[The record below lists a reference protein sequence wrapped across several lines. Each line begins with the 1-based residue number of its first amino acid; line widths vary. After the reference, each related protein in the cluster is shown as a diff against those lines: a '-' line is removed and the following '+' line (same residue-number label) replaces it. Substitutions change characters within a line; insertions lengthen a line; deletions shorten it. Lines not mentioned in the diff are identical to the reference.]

1 MSEINQCRIC
11 KGPFLF
17 PALLEYPNSPR
28 SAQGFLDNLEELD
41 DVVDLKI
48 YQCQQC
54 GLVQHNLKPVDYYKD
69 VIRAIAYSEEMGSF
83 REKQLAEWI
92 QKFNLKDKKILEIGS
107 GQGEYLELLLRAG
120 GKKVYG
126 IEHSKEGVEIA
137 KKKGLNIQQGYL
149 SKDYENS
156 WAERF
161 DAFATFNF
169 MEHWPDISSSL
180 HSLQNSLNESAVG
193 LVEVPNF
200 DFMLKNGM
208 YSEFTT
214 DHIFYFTEKTLRTVL
229 ETHGFDVIEINSI
242 WHDYILS
249 AQVKK
254 RSALNIKSF
263 TTKQNKIVN
272 ELRNFVNKFKK
283 NEVIIWG
290 AGHQALAVISIANL
304 DLKVSHVVDSAKFK
318 QDKYTPGTHLLIKD
332 PQSIHQD
339 LPKAIIIMAAAY
351 SDEVANILNIQ
362 YPEVKYIAILREDD
376 LEVMNDK

>member
-54 GLVQHNLKPVDYYKD
+54 GLVQHDLKPVDYYKD
-69 VIRAIAYSEEMGSF
+69 VIRAIAYSEEMGHF

-92 QKFNLKDKKILEIGS
+92 QKFNLKDKKILEVGS
-107 GQGEYLELLLRAG
+107 GQGEYLELLLKAG
-120 GKKVYG
+120 GTNVYG
-126 IEHSKEGVEIA
+126 IENSKESVEIA

-156 WAERF
+156 YAENF

-254 RSALNIKSF
+254 RPALNIKSF

-332 PQSIHQD
+332 PQSIRLD

-351 SDEVANILNIQ
+351 SDEVAKTLNNQ
-362 YPEVKYIAILREDD
+362 YPEVKNIAILREDG
-376 LEVMNDK
+376 LETINDK

>member
-1 MSEINQCRIC
+1 MSELNKCRVC

-28 SAQGFLDNLEELD
+28 SAQGFLDNLEKLD

-54 GLVQHNLKPVDYYKD
+54 GLVQHDLKPVDYYKD
-69 VIRAIAYSEEMGSF
+69 VIRAIAYSEEMGRF

-92 QKFNLKDKKILEIGS
+92 HKFNLKDKKILEIGS
-107 GQGEYLELLLRAG
+107 GQGEYLELLLKAG
-120 GKKVYG
+120 GKNVYG
-126 IEHSKEGVEIA
+126 VENSKESIEIA
-137 KKKGLNIQQGYL
+137 KQKGLNIQQGYL

-156 WAERF
+156 WAESF

-169 MEHWPDISSSL
+169 MEHWPDIRSSL

-254 RSALNIKSF
+254 RPALNISGFSK
-263 TTKQNKIVN
+263 KQNKIVK

-290 AGHQALAVISIANL
+290 AGHQALAVISISKL

-318 QDKYTPGTHLLIKD
+318 QNKYTPGTHLLIKD

-351 SDEVANILNIQ
+351 SDEVAKTLNSQ
-362 YPEVKYIAILREDD
+362 YPEVKNIAILREDG
-376 LEVMNDK
+376 LEVINDK

>member
-11 KGPFLF
+11 KGPFLL

-28 SAQGFLDNLEELD
+28 SAQGFLDDLEELD

-54 GLVQHNLKPVDYYKD
+54 GLVQHDLKPVDYYKD
-69 VIRAIAYSEEMGSF
+69 VIRAIAYSEEMGRF

-92 QKFNLKDKKILEIGS
+92 QRFNLKDKKILEIGS
-107 GQGEYLELLLRAG
+107 GQGEYLELLIKAG
-120 GKKVYG
+120 CKNVYG
-126 IEHSKEGVEIA
+126 IENSNESVEIA

-149 SKDYENS
+149 SKDHENS
-156 WAERF
+156 WAERY

-254 RSALNIKSF
+254 RPALNISSF
-263 TTKQNKIVN
+263 ATKQNKIVR
-272 ELRNFVNKFKK
+272 ELRDFVNKFNK

-304 DLKVSHVVDSAKFK
+304 DLKVSHLVDSAKFK
-318 QDKYTPGTHLLIKD
+318 QNKYTPGTHLLIKD
-332 PQSIHQD
+332 PQSIHLD

-351 SDEVANILNIQ
+351 SDEVAKTLSSQ
-362 YPEVKYIAILREDD
+362 YPEVKNIVILREYG
-376 LEVMNDK
+376 LEVINDK

>member
-54 GLVQHNLKPVDYYKD
+54 GLVQHDLKPVDYYKD
-69 VIRAIAYSEEMGSF
+69 VIRAVAYSEEMGHF

-92 QKFNLKDKKILEIGS
+92 QKFNLKDKKILEVGS
-107 GQGEYLELLLRAG
+107 GQGEYLELLLKAG
-120 GKKVYG
+120 GKNVYG
-126 IEHSKEGVEIA
+126 VENSKESVEIA

-149 SKDYENS
+149 SKDYENPF
-156 WAERF
+156 AENF

-229 ETHGFDVIEINSI
+229 ETYGFDVIEINSI

-254 RSALNIKSF
+254 RTALNISSF
-263 TTKQNKIVN
+263 TIKQNKIVS
-272 ELRNFVNKFKK
+272 ELRVFINKFKK

-290 AGHQALAVISIANL
+290 AGHQALAVISIANINS
-304 DLKVSHVVDSAKFK
+304 KVSHVVDSAKFK
-318 QDKYTPGTHLLIKD
+318 QNKYTPGTHLLIKD

-339 LPKAIIIMAAAY
+339 LPNAIIIMAAAY
-351 SDEVANILNIQ
+351 SDEVAKTLNSQ
-362 YPEVKYIAILREDD
+362 YPDVKNIAILREDG
-376 LEVMNDK
+376 LEVINDK

>member
-69 VIRAIAYSEEMGSF
+69 VIRAIAYSEEMGRF

-92 QKFNLKDKKILEIGS
+92 KRFNLKDKKILEIGS
-107 GQGEYLELLLRAG
+107 GQGEYVELLLRAG

-126 IEHSKEGVEIA
+126 IEYSKESVEIA

-180 HSLQNSLNESAVG
+180 LSLQNSLNESAVG

-254 RSALNIKSF
+254 RPALNISSF
-263 TTKQNKIVN
+263 ATKQNKIVR
-272 ELRNFVNKFKK
+272 ELRDFVNKFKK

-318 QDKYTPGTHLLIKD
+318 QDKYTPGTHLFIKD

-339 LPKAIIIMAAAY
+339 LPKAIIVMAAAY
-351 SDEVANILNIQ
+351 SDEVAKTLSSQ
-362 YPEVKYIAILREDD
+362 YPKVKNIAILREYG
-376 LEVMNDK
+376 LEVINDK

>member
-54 GLVQHNLKPVDYYKD
+54 GLVQHDLKPVDYYKD
-69 VIRAIAYSEEMGSF
+69 VIRAIAYSEEMGHF

-92 QKFNLKDKKILEIGS
+92 QKFNLKDKKILEVGS
-107 GQGEYLELLLRAG
+107 GQGEYLELLLKAG
-120 GKKVYG
+120 GTNVYG
-126 IEHSKEGVEIA
+126 IENSKESVEIA

-156 WAERF
+156 YAENF

-180 HSLQNSLNESAVG
+180 HSLQNFLNESAVG

-254 RSALNIKSF
+254 RPALNISSF
-263 TTKQNKIVN
+263 TTEQNKIVN

-283 NEVIIWG
+283 NDVIIWG
-290 AGHQALAVISIANL
+290 AGHQALAVISIAKL

-318 QDKYTPGTHLLIKD
+318 QNKYTPGTHLLIKD

-351 SDEVANILNIQ
+351 SDEVAKTLNSQ
-362 YPEVKYIAILREDD
+362 YPEVKNIAILREDG
-376 LEVMNDK
+376 LEVINDK

>member
-17 PALLEYPNSPR
+17 PALLEYPSSPR

-69 VIRAIAYSEEMGSF
+69 VIRAIAYSEEMGRF

-92 QKFNLKDKKILEIGS
+92 QKFNLKDKKILEVGS
-107 GQGEYLELLLRAG
+107 GQGEYLELLLKAG
-120 GKKVYG
+120 GAKVYG
-126 IEHSKEGVEIA
+126 IENSKESVKIA

-156 WAERF
+156 CAKNF

-180 HSLQNSLNESAVG
+180 HSLQNCLNESAVG

-229 ETHGFDVIEINSI
+229 ETHGFYVIEINSI

-254 RSALNIKSF
+254 RTALNISSF
-263 TTKQNKIVN
+263 TIKQNKIVS
-272 ELRNFVNKFKK
+272 ELRVFINKFKK

-290 AGHQALAVISIANL
+290 AGHQALAVISIANINS
-304 DLKVSHVVDSAKFK
+304 KVSHVVDSAKFK
-318 QDKYTPGTHLLIKD
+318 QNKYTPGTHLLIKD

-351 SDEVANILNIQ
+351 SDEVAKNISSQ
-362 YPEVKYIAILREDD
+362 YPEVKNIAILRENG
-376 LEVMNDK
+376 LEVLNDK

>member
-1 MSEINQCRIC
+1 MSEINQCRVC

-28 SAQGFLDNLEELD
+28 AAQGFLDDLEELD

-48 YQCQQC
+48 YQCQRC
-54 GLVQHNLKPVDYYKD
+54 GLVQHDLKPVDYYKD
-69 VIRAIAYSEEMGSF
+69 VIRAIAYSEEMGRF
-83 REKQLAEWI
+83 REQQLAEWI

-107 GQGEYLELLLRAG
+107 GQGEYLELLLKAG
-120 GKKVYG
+120 GKNVYG
-126 IEHSKEGVEIA
+126 LENSKESVEIA
-137 KKKGLNIQQGYL
+137 KEKGLNIQQGYL
-149 SKDYENS
+149 SKNYENS
-156 WAERF
+156 WEESF
-161 DAFATFNF
+161 DAFTTFNF

-180 HSLQNSLNESAVG
+180 HSLQNSLNDGAVG

-200 DFMLKNGM
+200 DFILKNGM

-229 ETHGFDVIEINSI
+229 ETHGFDVIEMNSI

-254 RSALNIKSF
+254 RPALNISGF
-263 TTKQNKIVN
+263 STKQNKIVK

-290 AGHQALAVISIANL
+290 AGHQALAVISIAKL

-318 QDKYTPGTHLLIKD
+318 QNKYTPGTHLLIKD

-351 SDEVANILNIQ
+351 SDEVAKTLNSQ
-362 YPEVKYIAILREDD
+362 YPEVKNIAILREDG
-376 LEVMNDK
+376 LEVINDK

>member
-1 MSEINQCRIC
+1 MSEINQCRVC
-11 KGPFLF
+11 RGSFLF

-28 SAQGFLDNLEELD
+28 SAQGFLEKLEDAD

-54 GLVQHNLKPVDYYKD
+54 GLVQHDLKPVDYYKD
-69 VIRAIAYSEEMGSF
+69 VIRAIAYSEEMGRF

-107 GQGEYLELLLRAG
+107 GQGEYLELLLKAG
-120 GKKVYG
+120 CKNVYG
-126 IEHSKEGVEIA
+126 VENSKESVEIA
-137 KKKGLNIQQGYL
+137 KNKGLNIQQGYL
-149 SKDYENS
+149 SNDYQNS
-156 WAERF
+156 WAEIF
-161 DAFATFNF
+161 DAFVTFNF

-180 HSLQNSLNESAVG
+180 HSLQSFLDEGAVG

-254 RSALNIKSF
+254 RPALNMTSF
-263 TTKQNKIVN
+263 TAKQNKIVS
-272 ELRNFVNKFKK
+272 EIRNFVSKFKK

-304 DLKVSHVVDSAKFK
+304 ALKVSHVVDSAKFK
-318 QDKYTPGTHLLIKD
+318 QNKYTPGTHLLIKD
-332 PQSIHQD
+332 PQSIYED
-339 LPKAIIIMAAAY
+339 LPKAAIIMAAAY
-351 SDEVANILNIQ
+351 SDEVAKTLKNQ
-362 YPEVKYIAILREDD
+362 YPEVKNIAILREDG
-376 LEVMNDK
+376 LEVSNDK

>member
-1 MSEINQCRIC
+1 
-11 KGPFLF
+11 
-17 PALLEYPNSPR
+17 
-28 SAQGFLDNLEELD
+28 
-41 DVVDLKI
+41 
-48 YQCQQC
+48 
-54 GLVQHNLKPVDYYKD
+54 
-69 VIRAIAYSEEMGSF
+69 
-83 REKQLAEWI
+83 
-92 QKFNLKDKKILEIGS
+92 
-107 GQGEYLELLLRAG
+107 
-120 GKKVYG
+120 
-126 IEHSKEGVEIA
+126 
-137 KKKGLNIQQGYL
+137 
-149 SKDYENS
+149 
-156 WAERF
+156 
-161 DAFATFNF
+161 
-169 MEHWPDISSSL
+169 
-180 HSLQNSLNESAVG
+180 
-193 LVEVPNF
+193 
-200 DFMLKNGM
+200 MLKNGM

-229 ETHGFDVIEINSI
+229 ETHGFEVIEINSI

>member
-54 GLVQHNLKPVDYYKD
+54 GLVQHDLKPVDYYKD
-69 VIRAIAYSEEMGSF
+69 VIRAVAYSEEMGHF

-92 QKFNLKDKKILEIGS
+92 QKFNLKHKKILEVGS
-107 GQGEYLELLLRAG
+107 GQGEYLELLLKAG
-120 GKKVYG
+120 GSNVYG
-126 IEHSKEGVEIA
+126 IENSKESVEIA

-156 WAERF
+156 CAENF

-180 HSLQNSLNESAVG
+180 HSLQNSLNENAVG

-229 ETHGFDVIEINSI
+229 ETNGFDVIEINSI

-254 RSALNIKSF
+254 RTVLNISSF
-263 TTKQNKIVN
+263 TIKQNKIVS
-272 ELRNFVNKFKK
+272 ELRVFINKFKK

-290 AGHQALAVISIANL
+290 AGHQALAVISIANINS
-304 DLKVSHVVDSAKFK
+304 KVSHVVDSAKFK
-318 QDKYTPGTHLLIKD
+318 QNKYTPGTHLLIKD
-332 PQSIHQD
+332 PKSIHQD

-351 SDEVANILNIQ
+351 SDEVAKIISSQ
-362 YPEVKYIAILREDD
+362 YPEVKNIAILRENGI
-376 LEVMNDK
+376 EVLNDK

>member
-69 VIRAIAYSEEMGSF
+69 VIRAIAYSEEMGRF

-92 QKFNLKDKKILEIGS
+92 RKFNLKDKKILEVGS
-107 GQGEYLELLLRAG
+107 GQGEYLELLLKAG
-120 GKKVYG
+120 GTNVYG
-126 IEHSKEGVEIA
+126 IENSKESVEIA
-137 KKKGLNIQQGYL
+137 KKKSLNIQQGYL
-149 SKDYENS
+149 SKDFGHFWEQS
-156 WAERF
+156 F

-169 MEHWPDISSSL
+169 MEHWPDINGSLNSL
-180 HSLQNSLNESAVG
+180 HNYLNDGAVG

-229 ETHGFDVIEINSI
+229 ETNGFEVLEVNSI

-254 RSALNIKSF
+254 RFAINISSF
-263 TTKQNKIVN
+263 STKQNKIVD
-272 ELRNFVNKFKK
+272 ELRNYVDKFKM
-283 NEVIIWG
+283 NEVVIWG

-304 DLKVSHVVDSAKFK
+304 NSKVSHVVDSAKFK
-318 QDKYTPGTHLLIKD
+318 QNKYTPGTHLLIKD
-332 PQSIHQD
+332 PQTIHQD
-339 LPKAIIIMAAAY
+339 LPKSIVIMAAAY
-351 SDEVANILNIQ
+351 SDEVAKTIYSQ
-362 YPEVKYIAILREDD
+362 YPNIKNIAILREDG
-376 LEVMNDK
+376 LEVLNDK

>member
-54 GLVQHNLKPVDYYKD
+54 GLVQHDLKPVDYYKD
-69 VIRAIAYSEEMGSF
+69 VIRAIAYSEEMGHF

-92 QKFNLKDKKILEIGS
+92 QKFNLKDKKILEVGS
-107 GQGEYLELLLRAG
+107 GQGEYLELLLKAG
-120 GKKVYG
+120 GTNVYG
-126 IEHSKEGVEIA
+126 IENSKESVEIA

-156 WAERF
+156 YAENF

-180 HSLQNSLNESAVG
+180 HSLQNFLNESAVG

-254 RSALNIKSF
+254 RPALNISSF
-263 TTKQNKIVN
+263 TTEQNKIVN

-283 NEVIIWG
+283 NDVIIWG
-290 AGHQALAVISIANL
+290 AGHQALAVISIAKL

-332 PQSIHQD
+332 PQSIHQE

-351 SDEVANILNIQ
+351 SDEVAKTLNSQ
-362 YPEVKYIAILREDD
+362 YPEVKNIAILREDG
-376 LEVMNDK
+376 LEVINDK

>member
-69 VIRAIAYSEEMGSF
+69 VIRAIAYSEEMGRF
-83 REKQLAEWI
+83 REQQLAEWI

-107 GQGEYLELLLRAG
+107 GQGEYLELLLKAG
-120 GKKVYG
+120 GKNVYG
-126 IEHSKEGVEIA
+126 VENSKESVEIA
-137 KKKGLNIQQGYL
+137 KKKGLNIQRGYL

>member
-120 GKKVYG
+120 GKNVYG
-126 IEHSKEGVEIA
+126 VENSKESVEIA

-156 WAERF
+156 YAENF

-180 HSLQNSLNESAVG
+180 HSLQNSLIDGAVG

-200 DFMLKNGM
+200 DFILKNGM

-254 RSALNIKSF
+254 RPAINKSGF
-263 TTKQNKIVN
+263 STKQNKIVK

-290 AGHQALAVISIANL
+290 AGHQALAVTSIANL
-304 DLKVSHVVDSAKFK
+304 DLKVNHVVDSAKFK

-351 SDEVANILNIQ
+351 SDEVAKILSSQ
-362 YPEVKYIAILREDD
+362 YPEVKNIAILREDG
-376 LEVMNDK
+376 LEVINDK

>member
-69 VIRAIAYSEEMGSF
+69 VIRAIAYSEEMGRF

-120 GKKVYG
+120 GKNVYG
-126 IEHSKEGVEIA
+126 VENSKESVEIA
-137 KKKGLNIQQGYL
+137 KKKGLNIQLGYL

-249 AQVKK
+249 AQVRK
-254 RSALNIKSF
+254 RPALNISSF
-263 TTKQNKIVN
+263 EIKQNKIVR
-272 ELRNFVNKFKK
+272 ELRDFVNKFEK

-351 SDEVANILNIQ
+351 SDEVVKTLGSE
-362 YPEVKYIAILREDD
+362 YPRVKNIAILREDG
-376 LEVMNDK
+376 LEAINDK

>member
-54 GLVQHNLKPVDYYKD
+54 GLVQHDLKPVDYYKD
-69 VIRAIAYSEEMGSF
+69 VIRAVAYSEEMGHF

-92 QKFNLKDKKILEIGS
+92 QKFNLKDKKILEVGS

-126 IEHSKEGVEIA
+126 IEHSKESVEIA

-180 HSLQNSLNESAVG
+180 LSLQNSLNESAVG

-208 YSEFTT
+208 CSEFTT

-254 RSALNIKSF
+254 RPALNISSF
-263 TTKQNKIVN
+263 ATKQNKIVR
-272 ELRNFVNKFKK
+272 ELRDFVNKFKK
-283 NEVIIWG
+283 
-290 AGHQALAVISIANL
+290 
-304 DLKVSHVVDSAKFK
+304 K
-318 QDKYTPGTHLLIKD
+318 
-332 PQSIHQD
+332 
-339 LPKAIIIMAAAY
+339 
-351 SDEVANILNIQ
+351 
-362 YPEVKYIAILREDD
+362 
-376 LEVMNDK
+376 

>member
-54 GLVQHNLKPVDYYKD
+54 GLVQHDLKPVDYYKD
-69 VIRAIAYSEEMGSF
+69 VIRAVAYSEEMGHF

-92 QKFNLKDKKILEIGS
+92 QKFNLKDKKILEVGS
-107 GQGEYLELLLRAG
+107 GQGEYLELLLKAG
-120 GKKVYG
+120 GSNVYG
-126 IEHSKEGVEIA
+126 IENSKESVEIA

-149 SKDYENS
+149 SKDYENPC
-156 WAERF
+156 AENF

-254 RSALNIKSF
+254 RTALNISSF
-263 TTKQNKIVN
+263 TIKQNKIVS
-272 ELRNFVNKFKK
+272 ELRVFINKFKK

-290 AGHQALAVISIANL
+290 AGHQALAVISIANINS
-304 DLKVSHVVDSAKFK
+304 KVSHVVDSAKFK
-318 QDKYTPGTHLLIKD
+318 QNKYTPGTHLLIKD

-351 SDEVANILNIQ
+351 SDEVAKIISSQ
-362 YPEVKYIAILREDD
+362 YPEVKNIVILRENG
-376 LEVMNDK
+376 LEVLNDK

>member
-120 GKKVYG
+120 GKNVYG
-126 IEHSKEGVEIA
+126 VENSKESVEIA

-254 RSALNIKSF
+254 RPALNINSF

-272 ELRNFVNKFKK
+272 ELRNFVNKFNKK
-283 NEVIIWG
+283 EVIIWG
-290 AGHQALAVISIANL
+290 AGHQALAVTSIANL
-304 DLKVSHVVDSAKFK
+304 DLKVNHVVDSAKFK

-351 SDEVANILNIQ
+351 SDEVAKILNIQ
-362 YPEVKYIAILREDD
+362 YPEVKNIAILREDG
-376 LEVMNDK
+376 LEVINDK

>member
-69 VIRAIAYSEEMGSF
+69 VIRAIAYSEEMGRF

-92 QKFNLKDKKILEIGS
+92 KRFNLKDKKILEIGS
-107 GQGEYLELLLRAG
+107 GQGEYVELLLRAG

-126 IEHSKEGVEIA
+126 IEYSKESVEIA

-180 HSLQNSLNESAVG
+180 LSLQNSLNESAVG

-254 RSALNIKSF
+254 RPALNISSF
-263 TTKQNKIVN
+263 ETKQNKIVR
-272 ELRNFVNKFKK
+272 ELRDFVNKFEK

-351 SDEVANILNIQ
+351 SDEVAKTLGSE
-362 YPEVKYIAILREDD
+362 YPRVKNIAILREDG
-376 LEVMNDK
+376 LEAINDK

>member
-54 GLVQHNLKPVDYYKD
+54 GLVQHDLKPVDYYKD
-69 VIRAIAYSEEMGSF
+69 VIRAVAYSEEMGHF

-92 QKFNLKDKKILEIGS
+92 QKFNLKDKKILEVGS
-107 GQGEYLELLLRAG
+107 GQGEYLELLLKAG
-120 GKKVYG
+120 GTNVYG
-126 IEHSKEGVEIA
+126 IENSKESVEIA

-156 WAERF
+156 CAENF

-254 RSALNIKSF
+254 RTALNISSF
-263 TTKQNKIVN
+263 TIKQNKIVS
-272 ELRNFVNKFKK
+272 ELRVFINKFKK

-290 AGHQALAVISIANL
+290 AGHQALAVISIANINS
-304 DLKVSHVVDSAKFK
+304 KVSHVVDSAKFK
-318 QDKYTPGTHLLIKD
+318 QNKYTPGTHLLIKD

-351 SDEVANILNIQ
+351 SDEVAKIISSQ
-362 YPEVKYIAILREDD
+362 YPEVKNIVILREDG
-376 LEVMNDK
+376 LEVLNDK

>member
-28 SAQGFLDNLEELD
+28 SAQGFLDNVEELD

-54 GLVQHNLKPVDYYKD
+54 GIVQHNLKPVDYYKD

-107 GQGEYLELLLRAG
+107 GQGEYLELLLKAG
-120 GKKVYG
+120 GKNVYG
-126 IEHSKEGVEIA
+126 VENSKESVEIA

-156 WAERF
+156 CAERF

-169 MEHWPDISSSL
+169 MEHWPDIRGSL
-180 HSLQNSLNESAVG
+180 HSLQNYLNDGAVG

-254 RSALNIKSF
+254 RPALNIKSF

-351 SDEVANILNIQ
+351 SDEVAKTLNSQ
-362 YPEVKYIAILREDD
+362 YPDVKNIAILREDG
-376 LEVMNDK
+376 LEVINDK

>member
-54 GLVQHNLKPVDYYKD
+54 GLVQHDLKPVDYYKD
-69 VIRAIAYSEEMGSF
+69 VIRAIAYSEEMGRF

-107 GQGEYLELLLRAG
+107 GQGEYLELLLKAG
-120 GKKVYG
+120 GKNVYG
-126 IEHSKEGVEIA
+126 VENSKESVEIA

-156 WAERF
+156 YAENF

-180 HSLQNSLNESAVG
+180 HSLQNFLNESAVG

-254 RSALNIKSF
+254 RPALNISSF
-263 TTKQNKIVN
+263 TTEQNKIVN

-283 NEVIIWG
+283 NDVIIWG
-290 AGHQALAVISIANL
+290 AGHQALAVISIAKL

-318 QDKYTPGTHLLIKD
+318 QNKYTPGTHLLIKD

-351 SDEVANILNIQ
+351 SDEVAKTLNSQ
-362 YPEVKYIAILREDD
+362 YPEVKNIAILREDG
-376 LEVMNDK
+376 LEVINDK